1 MRTVITYGTFD
12 LLHIGHINLL
22 RRARELGDRL
32 IVGVSTDE
40 FNAKK
45 GKKALQPFEHR
56 KSIVESLR
64 FVDLVIPE
72 VNWEQKSEDI
82 KQYDVDLFVM
92 GNDWE
97 SHFDF
102 LKDVCQIL
110 YLPRTPGI
118 SSNTARAFLNQ
129 NMPLRLGN

>member
-64 FVDLVIPE
+64 FVDLV
-72 VNWEQKSEDI
+72 
-82 KQYDVDLFVM
+82 VM

-102 LKDVCQIL
+102 LKDVCQTL